1 MAKKVT
7 VTKDLAC
14 RIYNLIQNG
23 ASKKDILETF
33 GISDATYGRIKN
45 RRGRYSDLLMDCED
59 TEVTDAKETSVN
71 DSAEATEAEA
81 KEPTPEEKGLAKVRS
96 MNEEIFLNDV
106 TGVLL
111 KYMNPVLVKFCID
124 NYILDEKIKDMV
136 LVEMVA
142 KIKEADSIEFYAQA
156 LQTVVI
162 GILIQ
167 LFPEDVVN
175 KILRS

>member
-59 TEVTDAKETSVN
+59 TKETDV
-71 DSAEATEAEA
+71 
-81 KEPTPEEKGLAKVRS
+81 KESTPEEKGLVKVRS

-142 KIKEADSIEFYAQA
+142 KIKEADSIEFYAQS